1 MMVINIENKEVW
13 KDVIGYEGLYE
24 VSSLG
29 RVRSL
34 DRLVLN
40 KGWRTSKGRIL
51 VQSNLNNYLGVTLY
65 NNDNGKGMTVHRLVA
80 TAFIDN
86 PGNKPQVNHI
96 DGDKKN
102 NNLEN
107 LEWVTS
113 SENRYHAYENGLIV
127 TSEKSKKARSI
138 NGAKSSLHKYLPI
151 YQIDVDGN
159 KKIWKSVIEAVESTR
174 YSRTGINRCCK
185 NKIESYKDYKWE
197 YASYD
202 KNGFIF
208 IIEGCDGVGKSTL
221 INEIHKNTGFKVI
234 QGSSFEIAELGIDG
248 MYNYM
253 MDLYKSKE
261 VILMDRSFISNL
273 VYAPL
278 FEKTSLN
285 YTQVINIINRLK
297 SKCFIIHLDDSS
309 SKIKDR
315 LENRGDEKINTDDI
329 DNILVNYEKVMSIIK
344 KEISTFEFNVS
355 EDKTEYI
362 VKAIS
367 IISDRI
373 GLPIKKH
380 KKARGS

>member
-1 MMVINIENKEVW
+1 MINIENKEIW
-13 KDVIGYEGLYE
+13 KDVVGYEGLYE
-24 VSSLG
+24 VSNLG

-40 KGWRTSKGRIL
+40 KGWRTSKGRVL

-65 NNDNGKGMTVHRLVA
+65 NNDNGKGMTVHRIVA

-86 PGNKPQVNHI
+86 PENKPQVNHI

-102 NNLEN
+102 NKLEN

-113 SENRYHAYENGLIV
+113 SENRYHAYDNGLIV

-151 YQIDVDGN
+151 YQTDIDGN
-159 KKIWKSVIEAVESTR
+159 KKIWKSVVEAVDSTG
-174 YSRTGINRCCK
+174 YSRTGINQCCK
-185 NKIESYKDYKWE
+185 NKVESYKEYKWD

-202 KNGFIF
+202 DNGFIF
-208 IIEGCDGVGKSTL
+208 IFEGCDGVGKTTL
-221 INEIHKNTGFKVI
+221 INEIHKKTGFKVMH
-234 QGSSFEIAELGIDG
+234 GSSFEIAELGIDG
-248 MYNYM
+248 MYEYM
-253 MDLYKSKE
+253 MKLYTSKE

-285 YTQVINIINRLK
+285 YIQVTDIIDTLR
-297 SKCFIIHLDDSS
+297 SKCFIIHLNDSP

-315 LENRGDEKINTDDI
+315 LEYRGDDKINMDDI
-329 DNILVNYEKVMSIIK
+329 DNIMVNYEKVMNIIK
-344 KEISTFEFNVS
+344 KEISTFEFNMS

-367 IISDRI
+367 VISDRI
-373 GLPIKKH
+373 GLPIKKQMRV
-380 KKARGS
+380 RGS